1 MKYLICIIALL
12 AFKTNGADNHGHTP
26 KFSQLGEG
34 DITHYVGRDIHH
46 HVSVGDLP
54 SNIALFEETLPPK
67 SIGAPPHTHSNED
80 EIFIVLNGQVHFL
93 SGEKEVKAGPGT
105 IASLP
110 RGHIHGFW
118 NPYDEPATLLVVA
131 APGHFEDFFR
141 AVEKN
146 MSEGGPKSPPQV
158 GQIIAETAA
167 KYGVIVD
174 MSKLPPSG
182 LALLGPPPKE

>member
-1 MKYLICIIALL
+1 MKALICLL
-12 AFKTNGADNHGHTP
+12 GLCMFQVSWADGQGHTP
-26 KFSQLGEG
+26 KFSKLGEG

-46 HVSVGDLP
+46 HVRVGDLP

-67 SIGAPPHTHSNED
+67 SIGAPPHTHTNED

-93 SGEKEVKAGPGT
+93 NGEDKVTAEPGT

-118 NPYDEPATLLVVA
+118 NPYDAPAQLLVVA
-131 APGHFEDFFR
+131 APGHFEDFFK
-141 AVEKN
+141 AVEAA
-146 MSEGGPKSPPQV
+146 MAQGGPKTPPQV
-158 GQIIAETAA
+158 GQIIGETAA

-182 LALLGPPPKE
+182 QALLGPPPM